1 MALGILLY
9 FRNLPSHT
17 EMKKDTI
24 QKFLLWLIFLQFRR
38 NGFNS
43 VHVLDFACQLRTDRN
58 ARLNIK
64 IIDTGLYF
72 NFKGFLSNSVLRWK
86 TEEGKLG
93 IKEVE

>member
-1 MALGILLY
+1 
-9 FRNLPSHT
+9 
-17 EMKKDTI
+17 MKKDTI

-43 VHVLDFACQLRTDRN
+43 VCVLDFACQLRTDWN

-64 IIDTGLYF
+64 IIDIGLYF
-72 NFKGFLSNSVLRWK
+72 NFKGFFSNSVLRWK

-93 IKEVE
+93 IKEGE